1 MQEGGR
7 PDGYESPSGVRG
19 IIVALMRRNRRG
31 AKDARKVDTRSHAK
45 GNKTIASGRVS

>member
-19 IIVALMRRNRRG
+19 IVVALMRRNRRG
-31 AKDARKVDTRSHAK
+31 AKDARKVDAISYAE
-45 GNKTIASGRVS
+45 GNKTIVSGHVS